1 MTDRVETDEKLK
13 RSEALYRTLVE
24 AAPPIIWHADANG
37 DLNYLNKAW
46 VEMTGIAADDA
57 LGSKWSQVVH
67 PDDKPGLLAKWED
80 TRRQGKSMT
89 VECRFR
95 AKDSTYRTIDFVAAP
110 VHSPSGEVIRWVG
123 INTDITDRQ
132 QAAEHLARA
141 NRRLAMTAEIGKL
154 ATSSLE
160 LSAVLDAILGGTMTA
175 LGAAAGVIF
184 LIKPDTGKL
193 TVAATDGVNSNM
205 EHRLTESLGSDGR
218 GGLTSRVAR
227 TGEAIYFRLDAGSD
241 SRAIDKRMNSF
252 IGVPISADDKLL
264 AVMSLS
270 TRAGAVFEPWDFE
283 LAKSVAAQVGMV
295 VRNANLVG
303 ENFSLAAAIDQSSEV
318 ITITDIDGIMRYV
331 NPAFEF
337 ITGYSRDEAI
347 GANPSILAS
356 GKHGPE
362 HYRELWK
369 TITGGDV
376 WVGRFVNR
384 RKDGTLWEAESTIA
398 PINNKQGRLEGFVE
412 VKRDITEQVVLQK
425 RLLQAQKME
434 ALGRL
439 AGGVA
444 HDFNNLPTVI
454 KGYTDLLLAE
464 TGEKYPLREG
474 LGTIKR
480 AAERATDLTGRL
492 LVFSKERPAD
502 PTTLNLDDAVRGVE
516 PMLRRL
522 ISEDVDLYM
531 MIDSHPWTVDIDPV
545 QLEQVIINLVV
556 NACDAMPSGGQ
567 LMLTTSR
574 RGDTEGEIDGS
585 EDATETLELTVR
597 DSGVGMDSD
606 TMDRIFDPFF
616 TTKVGGTGLG
626 LSIVHGIV
634 SESGGTLSIYSE
646 PSSGTSFKVVWP
658 RSVAG
663 KHEGPESAE
672 SSAEVVHGIET
683 VLVVE
688 DDPGVCDFMVE
699 VLKRYGYTVLGA
711 RTAQEAIETFEGCGE
726 EILMVVT
733 DVVLP
738 GTSGPDL
745 AQHLK
750 ALQPELPILFVTG
763 YLGRDVDHAELID
776 AEVLRKPFD
785 GALLA
790 GTVRRLLDAT
800 NGKSGVG
807 LS

>member
-1 MTDRVETDEKLK
+1 MTQSGDDDKSREELLEELEALRRKNARLGAEKSVHLYRGAPIGLCYLDTDLRYVQINDWLAAINGLPAGEHLGRTIFEILPDAAARLERQFRHVIETGEPVLRGRVRAETRPIPASKESTSITMYPTDPAPGSSPESVCVVEDVTDRVETDEKLK

-337 ITGYSRDEAI
+337 IT
-347 GANPSILAS
+347 
-356 GKHGPE
+356 
-362 HYRELWK
+362 
-369 TITGGDV
+369 
-376 WVGRFVNR
+376 
-384 RKDGTLWEAESTIA
+384 
-398 PINNKQGRLEGFVE
+398 
-412 VKRDITEQVVLQK
+412 DI
-425 RLLQAQKME
+425 
-434 ALGRL
+434 
-439 AGGVA
+439 
-444 HDFNNLPTVI
+444 
-454 KGYTDLLLAE
+454 
-464 TGEKYPLREG
+464 
-474 LGTIKR
+474 
-480 AAERATDLTGRL
+480 
-492 LVFSKERPAD
+492 
-502 PTTLNLDDAVRGVE
+502 RG
-516 PMLRRL
+516 M
-522 ISEDVDLYM
+522 
-531 MIDSHPWTVDIDPV
+531 
-545 QLEQVIINLVV
+545 
-556 NACDAMPSGGQ
+556 
-567 LMLTTSR
+567 
-574 RGDTEGEIDGS
+574 
-585 EDATETLELTVR
+585 
-597 DSGVGMDSD
+597 
-606 TMDRIFDPFF
+606 
-616 TTKVGGTGLG
+616 
-626 LSIVHGIV
+626 
-634 SESGGTLSIYSE
+634 
-646 PSSGTSFKVVWP
+646 
-658 RSVAG
+658 
-663 KHEGPESAE
+663 
-672 SSAEVVHGIET
+672 
-683 VLVVE
+683 
-688 DDPGVCDFMVE
+688 
-699 VLKRYGYTVLGA
+699 
-711 RTAQEAIETFEGCGE
+711 
-726 EILMVVT
+726 
-733 DVVLP
+733 
-738 GTSGPDL
+738 
-745 AQHLK
+745 
-750 ALQPELPILFVTG
+750 
-763 YLGRDVDHAELID
+763 
-776 AEVLRKPFD
+776 KP
-785 GALLA
+785 
-790 GTVRRLLDAT
+790 
-800 NGKSGVG
+800 
-807 LS
+807 